1 MEGFMLYTAQYPAIK
16 TMTQEQKGDLLDAL
30 YAYAIDGAQISAEA
44 DPMVQMA
51 FAFIRD
57 AIDRAQGKYE
67 AKCERN
73 RQTALKREQ
82 KKRESQTC
90 TNVHEHDAD
99 NAAEHERE
107 GKAQTCTNVHERV
120 PQSTNVHERGKTAR
134 TCTNVNERAP
144 QSTNVHECSPIK
156 TKRNKTKQN
165 KTNPSIERG
174 GKEKEKESP
183 QAAVSFSALS
193 PTPTPTGEESGG
205 SEDAE
210 AQRRRVELDAE
221 CTALKNYWNEQ
232 AEKTGSLVRRVTLM
246 TDARKALVRARLAE
260 YDNDESVLRLA
271 VDKVIASNYA
281 NGENPRSWVATFDWL
296 MTQDNF
302 VKTLE
307 GNYDNEPR
315 KAKQNAKNAG
325 RPQAAGCDLT
335 EAIAEAQQDNADK
348 DREMKERIE
357 GLVRL
362 VNRDPHSSARRSL
375 ENYERNGTLKR
386 LGIVWEPLF
395 NQS

>member
-73 RQTALKREQ
+73 RQTTLKREQ
-82 KKRESQTC
+82 KKREAQTY

-120 PQSTNVHERGKTAR
+120 SQSTNVHKRGKIAR

-156 TKRNKTKQN
+156 TKLNKTKQN

-193 PTPTPTGEESGG
+193 PTPTPTGESSGG
-205 SEDAE
+205 SEEAE
-210 AQRRRVELDAE
+210 AQRRRVEIDAE
-221 CTALKNYWNEQ
+221 CVALKTYWNEQ

-260 YDNDESVLRLA
+260 YDNDINVLRLA
-271 VDKVIASNYA
+271 VDKIIASSYA
-281 NGENPRSWVATFDWL
+281 NGENPRNWVATFDWL
-296 MTQDNF
+296 MTQENL

-307 GNYDNEPR
+307 GNYDNALRRTRQGCKDKP
-315 KAKQNAKNAG
+315 AS
-325 RPQAAGCDLT
+325 AGCDMT

-348 DREMKERIE
+348 DRKMKERIE

-362 VNRDPHSSARRSL
+362 VNRDPQSSARKSL
-375 ENYERNGTLKR
+375 EYYERNGTLKR
-386 LGIVWEPLF
+386 LGIIWEPLLH
-395 NQS
+395 QA

>member
-82 KKRESQTC
+82 KKREAQTY
-90 TNVHEHDAD
+90 TNVHEHDTD

-156 TKRNKTKQN
+156 TKLNKTKQN

-174 GKEKEKESP
+174 GKEKESP

-193 PTPTPTGEESGG
+193 PTPTPTGESSGG
-205 SEDAE
+205 SEEAE
-210 AQRRRVELDAE
+210 AQRRRVEIDAE
-221 CTALKNYWNEQ
+221 CVALKTYWNEQ
-232 AEKTGSLVRRVTLM
+232 AEKTGGLVRRVTLL

-260 YDNDESVLRLA
+260 YDNDIAVLRLA
-271 VDKVIASNYA
+271 VDKIIASSYA

-296 MTQDNF
+296 MTQENF

-307 GNYDNEPR
+307 GNYDNALR
-315 KAKQNAKNAG
+315 RTKQGCDKPAT
-325 RPQAAGCDLT
+325 AGCDMT
-335 EAIAEAQQDNADK
+335 EAIAEAQQDSGDNE
-348 DREMKERIE
+348 RELKERIE
-357 GLVRL
+357 GMVRL
-362 VNRDPHSSARRSL
+362 VNRDPQSSAHKAL

-386 LGIVWEPLF
+386 LGIVWEPLLH
-395 NQS
+395 QA

>member
-82 KKRESQTC
+82 KKREAQTY

-120 PQSTNVHERGKTAR
+120 SQSTNVHKRGKIAR

-156 TKRNKTKQN
+156 TKLNKTKQN

-193 PTPTPTGEESGG
+193 PTPTPTGESSDG
-205 SEDAE
+205 SEETE
-210 AQRRRVELDAE
+210 AQRRRVEIDAE
-221 CTALKNYWNEQ
+221 SVALKTYWNEQ
-232 AEKTGSLVRRVTLM
+232 AEKTGSLVRRVTLL

-260 YDNDESVLRLA
+260 YDNDINVLRLA
-271 VDKVIASNYA
+271 VDKIIASSYA
-281 NGENPRSWVATFDWL
+281 NGENPRNWVATFDWL
-296 MTQDNF
+296 MTQENL

-307 GNYDNEPR
+307 GNYDNALR
-315 KAKQNAKNAG
+315 RTKQGCKDKPAS
-325 RPQAAGCDLT
+325 AGCDMT

-348 DREMKERIE
+348 DRKMKERIE

-362 VNRDPHSSARRSL
+362 VNRDPQSSARKSL
-375 ENYERNGTLKR
+375 EYYERNGTLKR
-386 LGIVWEPLF
+386 LGIIWEPLLH
-395 NQS
+395 QA

>member
-82 KKRESQTC
+82 KKREAQTY
-90 TNVHEHDAD
+90 TNVHEHDTD

-107 GKAQTCTNVHERV
+107 GKVQTCTNV
-120 PQSTNVHERGKTAR
+120 NERGKTAR

-156 TKRNKTKQN
+156 TKQNKTKQN

-193 PTPTPTGEESGG
+193 PTPTPTGESSGG
-205 SEDAE
+205 SEEAE
-210 AQRRRVELDAE
+210 AQRRRVEIDAE
-221 CTALKNYWNEQ
+221 CVALKTYWNEQ
-232 AEKTGSLVRRVTLM
+232 AEKTGSLVRRVTLL

-260 YDNDESVLRLA
+260 YDNDIAVLRLA
-271 VDKVIASNYA
+271 VDKIIASSYA

-296 MTQDNF
+296 MTQENF

-307 GNYDNEPR
+307 GNYDNALR
-315 KAKQNAKNAG
+315 RTKQGCDKPAS
-325 RPQAAGCDLT
+325 AGCDMT
-335 EAIAEAQQDNADK
+335 EAIAEAQQDSGDK
-348 DREMKERIE
+348 ERELKERIE
-357 GLVRL
+357 GMVRL
-362 VNRDPHSSARRSL
+362 VNRDPQSSARRAL

-386 LGIVWEPLF
+386 LGIVWEPLLH
-395 NQS
+395 QA

>member
-82 KKRESQTC
+82 KKREAQVY

-120 PQSTNVHERGKTAR
+120 PQSTNVHECGKTAQ

-193 PTPTPTGEESGG
+193 PTPTGESSGG
-205 SEDAE
+205 SEEAE
-210 AQRRRVELDAE
+210 AQRRRVEIDAE
-221 CTALKNYWNEQ
+221 CVALKTYWNEQ
-232 AEKTGSLVRRVTLM
+232 AEKTGSLVRRVTLL

-260 YDNDESVLRLA
+260 YDNDINVLRLA
-271 VDKVIASNYA
+271 VDKIIASSYA
-281 NGENPRSWVATFDWL
+281 NGENPRNWVATFDWL
-296 MTQDNF
+296 MTQENL

-307 GNYDNEPR
+307 GNYDNALR
-315 KAKQNAKNAG
+315 RTKQGCKDKPAS
-325 RPQAAGCDLT
+325 AGCDMT

-348 DREMKERIE
+348 DRKMKERIE

-362 VNRDPHSSARRSL
+362 VNRDPQSSARKSL
-375 ENYERNGTLKR
+375 EYYERNGTLKR
-386 LGIVWEPLF
+386 LGIIWEPLLH
-395 NQS
+395 QA

>member
-82 KKRESQTC
+82 KKREAQTC

-99 NAAEHERE
+99 NAAEHKRE
-107 GKAQTCTNVHERV
+107 EKAQTC
-120 PQSTNVHERGKTAR
+120 TNVHERGKTAR
-134 TCTNVNERAP
+134 TCTNVDERAP

-156 TKRNKTKQN
+156 TKLNKTKQN

-193 PTPTPTGEESGG
+193 PTPTPTGESSGG
-205 SEDAE
+205 SEEAE
-210 AQRRRVELDAE
+210 AQRRRVEIDAE
-221 CTALKNYWNEQ
+221 CVALKNYWNGQ
-232 AEKTGSLVRRVTLM
+232 AEKTGSLVRRVTLL
-246 TDARKALVRARLAE
+246 TDARKALIRARLAE
-260 YDNDESVLRLA
+260 YDNDINVLRLA
-271 VDKVIASNYA
+271 VDKIIASSYA
-281 NGENPRSWVATFDWL
+281 NGENPRNWVATFDWL
-296 MTQDNF
+296 MTQENL

-307 GNYDNEPR
+307 GNYDNALR
-315 KAKQNAKNAG
+315 RTKQGCDKPAS
-325 RPQAAGCDLT
+325 AGCDMT
-335 EAIAEAQQDNADK
+335 EAIAEAQQDSGDK
-348 DREMKERIE
+348 ERELKERIE
-357 GLVRL
+357 GMVRL
-362 VNRDPHSSARRSL
+362 VNRDPQSSARKAL

-386 LGIVWEPLF
+386 LGIVWEPLLH
-395 NQS
+395 QA

>member
-73 RQTALKREQ
+73 RQTALRREQ
-82 KKRESQTC
+82 KKREAQTY
-90 TNVHEHDAD
+90 TNVHEYDAD

-107 GKAQTCTNVHERV
+107 EKAQTCTNVHERV
-120 PQSTNVHERGKTAR
+120 PQSTNVHKRGKTAR

-156 TKRNKTKQN
+156 TKQNKTKQN

-193 PTPTPTGEESGG
+193 PTPTPTGESSGG
-205 SEDAE
+205 SEEAE
-210 AQRRRVELDAE
+210 AQRRRVEIDAE
-221 CTALKNYWNEQ
+221 CVALKTYWNEQ
-232 AEKTGSLVRRVTLM
+232 AEKTGSLVRRVTLL

-260 YDNDESVLRLA
+260 YDNDIAVLRLA
-271 VDKVIASNYA
+271 VDKIIASSYA

-296 MTQDNF
+296 MTQENF

-307 GNYDNEPR
+307 GNYDNALR
-315 KAKQNAKNAG
+315 RTKQGCDKPAS
-325 RPQAAGCDLT
+325 AGCDMT
-335 EAIAEAQQDNADK
+335 EAIAEAQHDSGDK
-348 DREMKERIE
+348 ERELKERIE
-357 GLVRL
+357 GMVRL
-362 VNRDPHSSARRSL
+362 VNRDPQSSARKAL
-375 ENYERNGTLKR
+375 EYYERNGTLKR
-386 LGIVWEPLF
+386 LGIIWEPLLH
-395 NQS
+395 QA

>member
-82 KKRESQTC
+82 KKREAQTY

-99 NAAEHERE
+99 NAAEHKRE

-120 PQSTNVHERGKTAR
+120 SQSTNVHKRGKIAR

-156 TKRNKTKQN
+156 TKLNKTKQN

-193 PTPTPTGEESGG
+193 PTPTPTGESSDG
-205 SEDAE
+205 SEETE
-210 AQRRRVELDAE
+210 AQRRRVEIDAE
-221 CTALKNYWNEQ
+221 CVALKTYWNEQ
-232 AEKTGSLVRRVTLM
+232 AEKTGSLVRRVTLL

-260 YDNDESVLRLA
+260 YDNDINVLRLA
-271 VDKVIASNYA
+271 VDKIIASSYA
-281 NGENPRSWVATFDWL
+281 NGENPRNWVATFDWL
-296 MTQDNF
+296 MTQENL

-307 GNYDNEPR
+307 GNYDNALRRTRQGCKDKP
-315 KAKQNAKNAG
+315 AS
-325 RPQAAGCDLT
+325 AGCDMT

-348 DREMKERIE
+348 DRKMKERIE

-362 VNRDPHSSARRSL
+362 VNRDPQSSARKSL
-375 ENYERNGTLKR
+375 EYYERNGTLKR
-386 LGIVWEPLF
+386 LGIVWEPLLH
-395 NQS
+395 QA

>member
-30 YAYAIDGAQISAEA
+30 YSYAIDGAQISAEA

-82 KKRESQTC
+82 KKRE
-90 TNVHEHDAD
+90 
-99 NAAEHERE
+99 
-107 GKAQTCTNVHERV
+107 AQTCTNVH
-120 PQSTNVHERGKTAR
+120 
-134 TCTNVNERAP
+134 ERAP

-156 TKRNKTKQN
+156 TKLNKTKQN

-193 PTPTPTGEESGG
+193 PTPTPTGESSGG
-205 SEDAE
+205 SEEAE
-210 AQRRRVELDAE
+210 AQRRRVEIDAE
-221 CTALKNYWNEQ
+221 CVALKNYWNGQ
-232 AEKTGSLVRRVTLM
+232 AEKTGSLVRRVTLL
-246 TDARKALVRARLAE
+246 TDARKALIRARLAE
-260 YDNDESVLRLA
+260 YDNDITVLRLA
-271 VDKVIASNYA
+271 VDKIIASSYA
-281 NGENPRSWVATFDWL
+281 NGENPRNWVATFDWL
-296 MTQDNF
+296 MTQENL

-307 GNYDNEPR
+307 GNYDNALR
-315 KAKQNAKNAG
+315 RTKQGCKDKPAS
-325 RPQAAGCDLT
+325 AGCDMT
-335 EAIAEAQQDNADK
+335 EAIAEAQQDSGNK
-348 DREMKERIE
+348 ERELKERIE
-357 GLVRL
+357 GMVRL
-362 VNRDPHSSARRSL
+362 VNRDPQSSARKAL

-386 LGIVWEPLF
+386 LGIIWEPLLH
-395 NQS
+395 QA

>member
-82 KKRESQTC
+82 KKREAQTC

-107 GKAQTCTNVHERV
+107 EKARTC
-120 PQSTNVHERGKTAR
+120 TNVHERGKTAR

-156 TKRNKTKQN
+156 TKLNKTKQN

-193 PTPTPTGEESGG
+193 PTPTPTGESSGG
-205 SEDAE
+205 SEEAE
-210 AQRRRVELDAE
+210 AQRRRVEIDAE
-221 CTALKNYWNEQ
+221 CVALKNYWNGQ
-232 AEKTGSLVRRVTLM
+232 AEKTGSLVRRVTLL
-246 TDARKALVRARLAE
+246 TDARKALIRARLAE
-260 YDNDESVLRLA
+260 YDNDITVLRLA
-271 VDKVIASNYA
+271 VDKIIASSYA
-281 NGENPRSWVATFDWL
+281 NGENPRNWVATFDWL
-296 MTQDNF
+296 MTQENL

-307 GNYDNEPR
+307 GNYDNALR
-315 KAKQNAKNAG
+315 RTKQGCKDKPAS
-325 RPQAAGCDLT
+325 AGCDMT
-335 EAIAEAQQDNADK
+335 EAIAEAQQDSGDK
-348 DREMKERIE
+348 ERELKERIE
-357 GLVRL
+357 GMVRL
-362 VNRDPHSSARRSL
+362 VNRDPQSSARKAL

-386 LGIVWEPLF
+386 LGIVWEPLLH
-395 NQS
+395 QA

>member
-82 KKRESQTC
+82 KKREAQVY

-193 PTPTPTGEESGG
+193 PTPTPTGESSGG
-205 SEDAE
+205 SEEAE
-210 AQRRRVELDAE
+210 AQRRRVEIDAE
-221 CTALKNYWNEQ
+221 CVALKNYWNGQ
-232 AEKTGSLVRRVTLM
+232 AEKTGSLVRRVTLL

-260 YDNDESVLRLA
+260 YDNDISVLRLA
-271 VDKVIASNYA
+271 VDKIIASSYA
-281 NGENPRSWVATFDWL
+281 NGENPRNWVATFDWL
-296 MTQDNF
+296 MTQENL

-307 GNYDNEPR
+307 GNYDNALR
-315 KAKQNAKNAG
+315 RTKQGCKDKPAS
-325 RPQAAGCDLT
+325 AGCDMT
-335 EAIAEAQQDNADK
+335 EAIAEAQQDSGDK
-348 DREMKERIE
+348 ERELKERIE
-357 GLVRL
+357 GMVRL
-362 VNRDPHSSARRSL
+362 VNRDPQSSARKAL

-386 LGIVWEPLF
+386 LGIIWEPLLH
-395 NQS
+395 QA

>member
-82 KKRESQTC
+82 KKRE
-90 TNVHEHDAD
+90 
-99 NAAEHERE
+99 
-107 GKAQTCTNVHERV
+107 AQ
-120 PQSTNVHERGKTAR
+120 

-156 TKRNKTKQN
+156 TKQNKIKQN

-193 PTPTPTGEESGG
+193 PTPTPTGESSGG
-205 SEDAE
+205 SEEAE
-210 AQRRRVELDAE
+210 AQRRRVEIDAE
-221 CTALKNYWNEQ
+221 CVALKNYWNGQ
-232 AEKTGSLVRRVTLM
+232 AEKTGSLVRRVTLL
-246 TDARKALVRARLAE
+246 TDARKALIRARLAE
-260 YDNDESVLRLA
+260 YDNDIAVLRLA
-271 VDKVIASNYA
+271 VDKIIASSYA
-281 NGENPRSWVATFDWL
+281 NGENPRNWVATFDWL
-296 MTQDNF
+296 MTQENL

-307 GNYDNEPR
+307 GNYDNALR
-315 KAKQNAKNAG
+315 RTKQGCDKPAS
-325 RPQAAGCDLT
+325 AGCDMT
-335 EAIAEAQQDNADK
+335 EAIAEAQQDSGDK
-348 DREMKERIE
+348 ERELKERIE
-357 GLVRL
+357 GMVRL
-362 VNRDPHSSARRSL
+362 VNRDPQSSARKAL

-386 LGIVWEPLF
+386 LGIIWEPLLL
-395 NQS
+395 QA

>member
-30 YAYAIDGAQISAEA
+30 YAYAIDGAQISAET

-82 KKRESQTC
+82 KKREAQTY

-107 GKAQTCTNVHERV
+107 GKAQTC
-120 PQSTNVHERGKTAR
+120 TNVHERGKTAR

-156 TKRNKTKQN
+156 TKLNKTKLN

-193 PTPTPTGEESGG
+193 PTPTPTGESSGG
-205 SEDAE
+205 SEEAE
-210 AQRRRVELDAE
+210 AQRRRVEIDAE
-221 CTALKNYWNEQ
+221 CVALKTYWNEQ
-232 AEKTGSLVRRVTLM
+232 AEKTGSLVRRVTLL

-260 YDNDESVLRLA
+260 YDNDIAVLRLA
-271 VDKVIASNYA
+271 VDKIIASSYA

-296 MTQDNF
+296 MTQENF

-307 GNYDNEPR
+307 GNYDNALR
-315 KAKQNAKNAG
+315 RTKQGCKDKPAS
-325 RPQAAGCDLT
+325 AGCDMT
-335 EAIAEAQQDNADK
+335 EAIAEAQQDSGDK
-348 DREMKERIE
+348 KRELKERIE
-357 GLVRL
+357 GMVRL
-362 VNRDPHSSARRSL
+362 VNRDPQSSARKAL

-386 LGIVWEPLF
+386 LGIIWEPLLH
-395 NQS
+395 QA

>member
-82 KKRESQTC
+82 KKRE
-90 TNVHEHDAD
+90 
-99 NAAEHERE
+99 
-107 GKAQTCTNVHERV
+107 AQTY
-120 PQSTNVHERGKTAR
+120 TNVHERGKTAR

-156 TKRNKTKQN
+156 TKLNKTKQN

-193 PTPTPTGEESGG
+193 PTPTPTGESSGG
-205 SEDAE
+205 SEEAE
-210 AQRRRVELDAE
+210 AQRRRVEIDAE
-221 CTALKNYWNEQ
+221 CVALKTYWNEQ
-232 AEKTGSLVRRVTLM
+232 AEKTGSLVRRVTLL

-260 YDNDESVLRLA
+260 YDNDIAVLRLA
-271 VDKVIASNYA
+271 VDKIIASSYA

-296 MTQDNF
+296 MTQENF

-307 GNYDNEPR
+307 GNYDNALR
-315 KAKQNAKNAG
+315 RTKQGCDKPAS
-325 RPQAAGCDLT
+325 AGCDMT
-335 EAIAEAQQDNADK
+335 EAIAEAQQDSGDK
-348 DREMKERIE
+348 ERELKERIE
-357 GLVRL
+357 GMVRL
-362 VNRDPHSSARRSL
+362 VNRDPQSSARKAL

-386 LGIVWEPLF
+386 LGIIWEPLLH
-395 NQS
+395 QA

>member
-82 KKRESQTC
+82 KKREAQTY

-107 GKAQTCTNVHERV
+107 GKAQTC
-120 PQSTNVHERGKTAR
+120 TNVHERGKTAR

-156 TKRNKTKQN
+156 TKLNKTKLN

-193 PTPTPTGEESGG
+193 PTPTPTGESSGG
-205 SEDAE
+205 SEEAE
-210 AQRRRVELDAE
+210 AQRRRVEIDAE
-221 CTALKNYWNEQ
+221 CVALKTYWNEQ
-232 AEKTGSLVRRVTLM
+232 AEKTGSLVRRVTLL

-260 YDNDESVLRLA
+260 YDNDIAVLRLA
-271 VDKVIASNYA
+271 VDKIIASSYA

-296 MTQDNF
+296 MTQENF

-307 GNYDNEPR
+307 GNYDNALR
-315 KAKQNAKNAG
+315 RTKQGCDKPAS
-325 RPQAAGCDLT
+325 AGCDMT
-335 EAIAEAQQDNADK
+335 EAIAEAQQDSGDK
-348 DREMKERIE
+348 KRELKERIE
-357 GLVRL
+357 GMVRL
-362 VNRDPHSSARRSL
+362 VNRDPQSSARKAL
-375 ENYERNGTLKR
+375 EYYERNGTLKR
-386 LGIVWEPLF
+386 LGIVWEPLLH
-395 NQS
+395 QA

>member
-82 KKRESQTC
+82 KKREAQTC

-107 GKAQTCTNVHERV
+107 EKAQTC
-120 PQSTNVHERGKTAR
+120 TNVHERGKTAR

-156 TKRNKTKQN
+156 TKLNKTKQN

-193 PTPTPTGEESGG
+193 PTPTPTGESSDG
-205 SEDAE
+205 SEEAE
-210 AQRRRVELDAE
+210 AQRRRVEIDAE
-221 CTALKNYWNEQ
+221 CVALKNYWNGQ
-232 AEKTGSLVRRVTLM
+232 AEKTGSLVRRVTLL
-246 TDARKALVRARLAE
+246 TDARKALIRARLAE
-260 YDNDESVLRLA
+260 YDNDITVLRLA
-271 VDKVIASNYA
+271 VDKIIASSYA
-281 NGENPRSWVATFDWL
+281 NGENPRNWVATFDWL
-296 MTQDNF
+296 MTQENL

-307 GNYDNEPR
+307 GNYDNALR
-315 KAKQNAKNAG
+315 RTKQGCKDKPAS
-325 RPQAAGCDLT
+325 AGCDMT
-335 EAIAEAQQDNADK
+335 EAIAEAQQDSGNK
-348 DREMKERIE
+348 ERELKERIE
-357 GLVRL
+357 GMVRL
-362 VNRDPHSSARRSL
+362 VNRDPQSSARKAL

-386 LGIVWEPLF
+386 LGIIWEPLLL
-395 NQS
+395 QA

>member
-82 KKRESQTC
+82 KKREAQTC

-99 NAAEHERE
+99 NAAEHKRE
-107 GKAQTCTNVHERV
+107 EKAQTCTNVHERGKTA
-120 PQSTNVHERGKTAR
+120 QMCTNVH
-134 TCTNVNERAP
+134 ERAP

-156 TKRNKTKQN
+156 TKLNKTKQN

-193 PTPTPTGEESGG
+193 PTPTPTGESSDG
-205 SEDAE
+205 SEEAE
-210 AQRRRVELDAE
+210 AQRRRVEIDAE
-221 CTALKNYWNEQ
+221 CVALKNYWNGQ
-232 AEKTGSLVRRVTLM
+232 AEKTGSLVRRVTLL
-246 TDARKALVRARLAE
+246 TDARKALIRARLAE
-260 YDNDESVLRLA
+260 YDNDITVLRLA
-271 VDKVIASNYA
+271 VDKIIASSYA
-281 NGENPRSWVATFDWL
+281 NGENPRNWVATFDWL
-296 MTQDNF
+296 MTQENL

-307 GNYDNEPR
+307 GNYDNALR
-315 KAKQNAKNAG
+315 RTKQGCKDKPAS
-325 RPQAAGCDLT
+325 AGCDMT
-335 EAIAEAQQDNADK
+335 EAIAEAQQDSGDK
-348 DREMKERIE
+348 ERELKERIE
-357 GLVRL
+357 GMVRL
-362 VNRDPHSSARRSL
+362 VNRDPQSSARKAL

-386 LGIVWEPLF
+386 LGIVWEPLLHRA
-395 NQS
+395 

>member
-82 KKRESQTC
+82 KKREAQTY

-120 PQSTNVHERGKTAR
+120 SQSTNVHKRGKIAR

-144 QSTNVHECSPIK
+144 QSTNVHERSPIK
-156 TKRNKTKQN
+156 TKQNKTKQN

-193 PTPTPTGEESGG
+193 PTPTPTGESSDG
-205 SEDAE
+205 SEETE
-210 AQRRRVELDAE
+210 AQRRRVEIDAE
-221 CTALKNYWNEQ
+221 CVALKTYWNEQ
-232 AEKTGSLVRRVTLM
+232 AEKTGSLVRRVTLL

-260 YDNDESVLRLA
+260 YDNDINVLRLA
-271 VDKVIASNYA
+271 VDKIIASSYA
-281 NGENPRSWVATFDWL
+281 NGENPRNWVATFDWL
-296 MTQDNF
+296 MTQENL

-307 GNYDNEPR
+307 GNYDNALR
-315 KAKQNAKNAG
+315 RTKQGCKDKPAS
-325 RPQAAGCDLT
+325 AGCDMT

-348 DREMKERIE
+348 DRKMKERIE

-362 VNRDPHSSARRSL
+362 VNRDPQSSARKSL
-375 ENYERNGTLKR
+375 EYYERNGTLKR
-386 LGIVWEPLF
+386 LGIIWEPLLH
-395 NQS
+395 QA

>member
-1 MEGFMLYTAQYPAIK
+1 MLYTAQYPAIK

-82 KKRESQTC
+82 KKRE
-90 TNVHEHDAD
+90 
-99 NAAEHERE
+99 
-107 GKAQTCTNVHERV
+107 AQTCTNVH
-120 PQSTNVHERGKTAR
+120 
-134 TCTNVNERAP
+134 ERAP

-156 TKRNKTKQN
+156 TKQNKTKQN

-193 PTPTPTGEESGG
+193 PTPTPTGESSGG
-205 SEDAE
+205 SEEAE
-210 AQRRRVELDAE
+210 AQRRRVEIDAE
-221 CTALKNYWNEQ
+221 CVALKNYWNGQ
-232 AEKTGSLVRRVTLM
+232 AEKTGSLVRRVTLL
-246 TDARKALVRARLAE
+246 TDARKALIRARLAE
-260 YDNDESVLRLA
+260 YDNDIAVLRLA
-271 VDKVIASNYA
+271 VDKIIASSYA
-281 NGENPRSWVATFDWL
+281 NGENPRNWVATFDWL
-296 MTQDNF
+296 MTQENL

-307 GNYDNEPR
+307 GNYDNALR
-315 KAKQNAKNAG
+315 RTKQGCDKPAS
-325 RPQAAGCDLT
+325 AGCDMT
-335 EAIAEAQQDNADK
+335 EAIAEAQQDSGDK
-348 DREMKERIE
+348 ERELKERIE
-357 GLVRL
+357 GMVRL
-362 VNRDPHSSARRSL
+362 VNRDPQSSARKAL

-386 LGIVWEPLF
+386 LGIVWEPLLH
-395 NQS
+395 QA

>member
-82 KKRESQTC
+82 KKREAQTY

-120 PQSTNVHERGKTAR
+120 SQSTNVHKRGKIAR

-156 TKRNKTKQN
+156 TKLNKTKQN

-193 PTPTPTGEESGG
+193 PTPTPTGESSDG
-205 SEDAE
+205 SEETE
-210 AQRRRVELDAE
+210 AQRRRVEIDAE
-221 CTALKNYWNEQ
+221 CVALKTYWNEQ
-232 AEKTGSLVRRVTLM
+232 AEKTGSLVRRVTLL

-260 YDNDESVLRLA
+260 YDNDINVLRLA
-271 VDKVIASNYA
+271 VDKIIASSYA
-281 NGENPRSWVATFDWL
+281 NGENPRNWVATFDWL
-296 MTQDNF
+296 MTQENL

-307 GNYDNEPR
+307 GNYDNALR
-315 KAKQNAKNAG
+315 RTKQGCKDKPAS
-325 RPQAAGCDLT
+325 AGCDMT

-348 DREMKERIE
+348 DRKMKERIE

-362 VNRDPHSSARRSL
+362 VNRDPQSSARKSL
-375 ENYERNGTLKR
+375 EYYERNGTLKR
-386 LGIVWEPLF
+386 LGIIWKPLLH
-395 NQS
+395 QA

>member
-82 KKRESQTC
+82 KKRE
-90 TNVHEHDAD
+90 
-99 NAAEHERE
+99 
-107 GKAQTCTNVHERV
+107 AQTC
-120 PQSTNVHERGKTAR
+120 TNVHERGKTAR

-156 TKRNKTKQN
+156 TKLNKTKQN

-193 PTPTPTGEESGG
+193 PTPTPTGESSGG
-205 SEDAE
+205 SEEAE
-210 AQRRRVELDAE
+210 AQRRRVEIDAE
-221 CTALKNYWNEQ
+221 CVALKNYWNGQ
-232 AEKTGSLVRRVTLM
+232 AEKTGSLVRRVTLL

-260 YDNDESVLRLA
+260 YDNDITVLRLA
-271 VDKVIASNYA
+271 VDKIIASSYA
-281 NGENPRSWVATFDWL
+281 NGENPRNWVATFDWL
-296 MTQDNF
+296 MTQENL

-307 GNYDNEPR
+307 GNYDNALR
-315 KAKQNAKNAG
+315 RTKQGCDKPAS
-325 RPQAAGCDLT
+325 AGCDMT
-335 EAIAEAQQDNADK
+335 EAIAEAQQDSGDK
-348 DREMKERIE
+348 ERELKERIE
-357 GLVRL
+357 GMVRL
-362 VNRDPHSSARRSL
+362 VNRNPQSSARKAL
-375 ENYERNGTLKR
+375 ESYERNGTLKR
-386 LGIVWEPLF
+386 LGIIWEPLLH
-395 NQS
+395 QA

>member
-16 TMTQEQKGDLLDAL
+16 TMTQEQKGDLLYAL

-82 KKRESQTC
+82 KKREAQTY

-120 PQSTNVHERGKTAR
+120 SQSTNVHKRGKIAR

-156 TKRNKTKQN
+156 TKLNKTKQN

-193 PTPTPTGEESGG
+193 PTPTPTGESSDG
-205 SEDAE
+205 SEETE
-210 AQRRRVELDAE
+210 AQRRRVEIDAE
-221 CTALKNYWNEQ
+221 CVALKTYWNEQ
-232 AEKTGSLVRRVTLM
+232 AEKTGSLVRRVTLL

-260 YDNDESVLRLA
+260 YDNDINVLRLA
-271 VDKVIASNYA
+271 VDKIIASSYA
-281 NGENPRSWVATFDWL
+281 NGENPRNWVATFDWL
-296 MTQDNF
+296 MTQENL

-307 GNYDNEPR
+307 GNYDNALRRTRQGCKDKP
-315 KAKQNAKNAG
+315 AS
-325 RPQAAGCDLT
+325 AGCDMT

-348 DREMKERIE
+348 DRKMKERIE

-362 VNRDPHSSARRSL
+362 VNRDPQSSARKSL
-375 ENYERNGTLKR
+375 EYYERNGTLKR
-386 LGIVWEPLF
+386 LGIIWEPLLH
-395 NQS
+395 QA

>member
-82 KKRESQTC
+82 KKREAQTY

-120 PQSTNVHERGKTAR
+120 SQSTNVHKRGKIAR

-156 TKRNKTKQN
+156 TKLNKTKQN

-193 PTPTPTGEESGG
+193 PTPTPTGESSDG
-205 SEDAE
+205 SEETE
-210 AQRRRVELDAE
+210 AQRRRVEIDAE
-221 CTALKNYWNEQ
+221 CVALKTYWNEQ

-260 YDNDESVLRLA
+260 YDNDINVLRLA
-271 VDKVIASNYA
+271 VDKIIASSYA
-281 NGENPRSWVATFDWL
+281 NGENPRNWVATFDWL
-296 MTQDNF
+296 MTQENL

-307 GNYDNEPR
+307 GNYDNALRRTRQGCKDKP
-315 KAKQNAKNAG
+315 AS
-325 RPQAAGCDLT
+325 AGCDMT

-348 DREMKERIE
+348 DRKMKERIE

-362 VNRDPHSSARRSL
+362 VNRDPQSSARKSL
-375 ENYERNGTLKR
+375 EYYERNGTLKR
-386 LGIVWEPLF
+386 LGIVWEPLLH
-395 NQS
+395 QA

>member
-82 KKRESQTC
+82 KKREAQTC

-99 NAAEHERE
+99 NAAEHKRE
-107 GKAQTCTNVHERV
+107 EKAQTC
-120 PQSTNVHERGKTAR
+120 TNVHERGKTAR

-156 TKRNKTKQN
+156 TKRNKTKRN

-183 QAAVSFSALS
+183 QASVSFSALS
-193 PTPTPTGEESGG
+193 PTPTPTGESSDG
-205 SEDAE
+205 SEEAE
-210 AQRRRVELDAE
+210 AQRRRVEIDAE
-221 CTALKNYWNEQ
+221 CVALKTYWNEQ
-232 AEKTGSLVRRVTLM
+232 AEKTGSLVRRVTLL

-260 YDNDESVLRLA
+260 YDNDIAVLRLA
-271 VDKVIASNYA
+271 VDKIIASSYA
-281 NGENPRSWVATFDWL
+281 NGENPRNWVATFDWL
-296 MTQDNF
+296 MTQENF

-307 GNYDNEPR
+307 GNYDNALR
-315 KAKQNAKNAG
+315 RTKQGCKDKPAS
-325 RPQAAGCDLT
+325 AGCDMT
-335 EAIAEAQQDNADK
+335 EAIAEAQQDSGDK
-348 DREMKERIE
+348 KRELKERIE
-357 GLVRL
+357 GMVRL
-362 VNRDPHSSARRSL
+362 VSRDPQSSARKAL

-386 LGIVWEPLF
+386 LGIVWEPLLH
-395 NQS
+395 QA

>member
-82 KKRESQTC
+82 KKREAQTY
-90 TNVHEHDAD
+90 TNVHEHDAY

-120 PQSTNVHERGKTAR
+120 SQSTNVHERGKTAR

-156 TKRNKTKQN
+156 TKQNKTKQN

-174 GKEKEKESP
+174 GGRKRKRK
-183 QAAVSFSALS
+183 SA
-193 PTPTPTGEESGG
+193 SGRFFFG
-205 SEDAE
+205 PLAHPHPHGREF
-210 AQRRRVELDAE
+210 
-221 CTALKNYWNEQ
+221 W
-232 AEKTGSLVRRVTLM
+232 
-246 TDARKALVRARLAE
+246 RK
-260 YDNDESVLRLA
+260 
-271 VDKVIASNYA
+271 
-281 NGENPRSWVATFDWL
+281 
-296 MTQDNF
+296 
-302 VKTLE
+302 
-307 GNYDNEPR
+307 
-315 KAKQNAKNAG
+315 
-325 RPQAAGCDLT
+325 
-335 EAIAEAQQDNADK
+335 
-348 DREMKERIE
+348 
-357 GLVRL
+357 
-362 VNRDPHSSARRSL
+362 
-375 ENYERNGTLKR
+375 
-386 LGIVWEPLF
+386 
-395 NQS
+395 

>member
-82 KKRESQTC
+82 KKREAQTC

-99 NAAEHERE
+99 NAAEHKRE
-107 GKAQTCTNVHERV
+107 EKAQTC
-120 PQSTNVHERGKTAR
+120 TNVHERGKTAR

-156 TKRNKTKQN
+156 TKLNKTKQN

-193 PTPTPTGEESGG
+193 PTPTPTGESSGG
-205 SEDAE
+205 SEEAE
-210 AQRRRVELDAE
+210 AQRRRVEIDAE
-221 CTALKNYWNEQ
+221 CVALKNYWNGQ
-232 AEKTGSLVRRVTLM
+232 AEKTGSLVRRVTLL

-260 YDNDESVLRLA
+260 YDNDITVLRLA
-271 VDKVIASNYA
+271 VDKIIASSYA
-281 NGENPRSWVATFDWL
+281 NGENPRNWVATFDWL
-296 MTQDNF
+296 MTQENL

-307 GNYDNEPR
+307 GNYDNALR
-315 KAKQNAKNAG
+315 RTKQGCKDKPAS
-325 RPQAAGCDLT
+325 AGCDMT
-335 EAIAEAQQDNADK
+335 EAIAEAQQDSGDK
-348 DREMKERIE
+348 ERELKERIE
-357 GLVRL
+357 GMVRL
-362 VNRDPHSSARRSL
+362 VNRDPQSSARKAL

-386 LGIVWEPLF
+386 LGIIWEPLLL
-395 NQS
+395 QA

>member
-82 KKRESQTC
+82 KKREAQTY

-107 GKAQTCTNVHERV
+107 GKAQTCTNVHK
-120 PQSTNVHERGKTAR
+120 RGKIAR

-156 TKRNKTKQN
+156 TKLNKTKQN

-193 PTPTPTGEESGG
+193 PTPTPTGESSDG
-205 SEDAE
+205 SEETE
-210 AQRRRVELDAE
+210 AQRRRVEIDAE
-221 CTALKNYWNEQ
+221 CVALKTYWNEQ

-260 YDNDESVLRLA
+260 YDNDINVLRLA
-271 VDKVIASNYA
+271 VDKIIASSYA
-281 NGENPRSWVATFDWL
+281 NGENPRNWVATFDWL
-296 MTQDNF
+296 MTQENL

-307 GNYDNEPR
+307 GNYDNALRRTRQGCKDKP
-315 KAKQNAKNAG
+315 AS
-325 RPQAAGCDLT
+325 AGCDMT

-348 DREMKERIE
+348 DRKMKERIE

-362 VNRDPHSSARRSL
+362 VNRDPQSSARKSL
-375 ENYERNGTLKR
+375 EYYERNGTLKR
-386 LGIVWEPLF
+386 LGIVWEPLLH
-395 NQS
+395 QA

>member
-82 KKRESQTC
+82 KKREAQVY

-99 NAAEHERE
+99 NAEEHKRE
-107 GKAQTCTNVHERV
+107 GKAQTC
-120 PQSTNVHERGKTAR
+120 TNVHERGKTAR
-134 TCTNVNERAP
+134 TCTNVNKRAP

-156 TKRNKTKQN
+156 TKLNKTKQN

-193 PTPTPTGEESGG
+193 PTPTPTGESSGG
-205 SEDAE
+205 SEEAD
-210 AQRRRVELDAE
+210 AQRRRVEIDAE
-221 CTALKNYWNEQ
+221 CVALKTYWNEQ

-260 YDNDESVLRLA
+260 YDNDINVLRLA
-271 VDKVIASNYA
+271 VDKIIASSYA
-281 NGENPRSWVATFDWL
+281 NGENPRNWVATFDWL
-296 MTQDNF
+296 MTQENL

-307 GNYDNEPR
+307 GNYDNALR
-315 KAKQNAKNAG
+315 RTKQGCKDKPAS
-325 RPQAAGCDLT
+325 AGCDMT

-348 DREMKERIE
+348 DRKMKERIE

-362 VNRDPHSSARRSL
+362 VNRDPQSSARRSL
-375 ENYERNGTLKR
+375 EYYERNGTLKR
-386 LGIVWEPLF
+386 LGIIWEPLLH
-395 NQS
+395 QA

>member
-82 KKRESQTC
+82 KKREAQTY

-120 PQSTNVHERGKTAR
+120 SQSTNVHERGKTAR

-156 TKRNKTKQN
+156 TKQNKTKQN

-193 PTPTPTGEESGG
+193 PTPTPTGESSGG
-205 SEDAE
+205 SEEAE
-210 AQRRRVELDAE
+210 AQRRRVEIDAE
-221 CTALKNYWNEQ
+221 CVALKNYWNGQ
-232 AEKTGSLVRRVTLM
+232 AEKTGSLVRRVTLL

-260 YDNDESVLRLA
+260 YDNDITVLRLA
-271 VDKVIASNYA
+271 VDKIIASSYA
-281 NGENPRSWVATFDWL
+281 NGENPRNWVATFDWL
-296 MTQDNF
+296 MTQENL

-307 GNYDNEPR
+307 GNYDNALR
-315 KAKQNAKNAG
+315 RTKQGCKDKPAS
-325 RPQAAGCDLT
+325 AGCDMT
-335 EAIAEAQQDNADK
+335 EAIAEAQQDSGDK
-348 DREMKERIE
+348 ERELKERIE
-357 GLVRL
+357 GMVRL
-362 VNRDPHSSARRSL
+362 VNRDPQSSARKAL

-386 LGIVWEPLF
+386 LGIIWEPLLH
-395 NQS
+395 QA

>member
-82 KKRESQTC
+82 KKREAQTC

-99 NAAEHERE
+99 NAAEHKRE
-107 GKAQTCTNVHERV
+107 EKAQTC
-120 PQSTNVHERGKTAR
+120 TNVHERGKTAR

-156 TKRNKTKQN
+156 TKLNKTKQN

-193 PTPTPTGEESGG
+193 PTPTPTGESSGG
-205 SEDAE
+205 SEEAE
-210 AQRRRVELDAE
+210 AQRRRVEIDAE
-221 CTALKNYWNEQ
+221 CVALKNYWNGQ
-232 AEKTGSLVRRVTLM
+232 AEKTGSLVRRVTLL
-246 TDARKALVRARLAE
+246 TDARKALIRARLAE
-260 YDNDESVLRLA
+260 YDNDITVLRLA
-271 VDKVIASNYA
+271 VDKIIASSYA
-281 NGENPRSWVATFDWL
+281 NGENPRNWVATFDWL
-296 MTQDNF
+296 MTQENL

-307 GNYDNEPR
+307 GNYDNALR
-315 KAKQNAKNAG
+315 RTKQGCKDKPAS
-325 RPQAAGCDLT
+325 AGCDMT
-335 EAIAEAQQDNADK
+335 EAIAEAQQDSGDK
-348 DREMKERIE
+348 ERELKERIE
-357 GLVRL
+357 GMVRL
-362 VNRDPHSSARRSL
+362 VNRDPQSSARKAL

-386 LGIVWEPLF
+386 LGIIWEPLLL
-395 NQS
+395 QA

>member
-73 RQTALKREQ
+73 RRTALKREQ
-82 KKRESQTC
+82 KKREAQTC

-99 NAAEHERE
+99 NAAEHKRE
-107 GKAQTCTNVHERV
+107 EKAQTC
-120 PQSTNVHERGKTAR
+120 TNVHERGKTAR

-156 TKRNKTKQN
+156 TKLNKTKQN

-183 QAAVSFSALS
+183 QASVSFSALS
-193 PTPTPTGEESGG
+193 PTPTPTGESSGG
-205 SEDAE
+205 SEEAE
-210 AQRRRVELDAE
+210 AQRRRVEIDAE
-221 CTALKNYWNEQ
+221 CVALKNYWNGQ
-232 AEKTGSLVRRVTLM
+232 AEKTGSLVRRVTLL
-246 TDARKALVRARLAE
+246 TDARKALIRARLAE
-260 YDNDESVLRLA
+260 YDNDITVLRLA
-271 VDKVIASNYA
+271 VDKIIASSYA
-281 NGENPRSWVATFDWL
+281 NGENPRNWVATFDWL
-296 MTQDNF
+296 MTQENL

-307 GNYDNEPR
+307 GNYDNALRRR
-315 KAKQNAKNAG
+315 KQGCKDKPAS
-325 RPQAAGCDLT
+325 AGCDMT
-335 EAIAEAQQDNADK
+335 EAIAEAQQDSGDK
-348 DREMKERIE
+348 ERELKERIE
-357 GLVRL
+357 GMVRL
-362 VNRDPHSSARRSL
+362 VNRDPQSSARKAL

-386 LGIVWEPLF
+386 LGIVWEPLPL
-395 NQS
+395 QA

>member
-82 KKRESQTC
+82 KKREAQTC

-107 GKAQTCTNVHERV
+107 GKAQTCTNVHERA

-134 TCTNVNERAP
+134 TCTNVNERTP

-156 TKRNKTKQN
+156 TKQNKTKQN

-193 PTPTPTGEESGG
+193 PTPTPTGESSGG
-205 SEDAE
+205 SEEAE
-210 AQRRRVELDAE
+210 AQRRRVEIDAE
-221 CTALKNYWNEQ
+221 CVALKNYWNGQ
-232 AEKTGSLVRRVTLM
+232 AEKTGSLVRRVTLL

-260 YDNDESVLRLA
+260 YDNDISVLRLA
-271 VDKVIASNYA
+271 VDKIIASSYA
-281 NGENPRSWVATFDWL
+281 NGENPRNWVATFDWL
-296 MTQDNF
+296 MTQENL

-307 GNYDNEPR
+307 GNYDNALR
-315 KAKQNAKNAG
+315 RTKQGCKDKPAS
-325 RPQAAGCDLT
+325 AGCDMT
-335 EAIAEAQQDNADK
+335 EAIAETQQDSGNK
-348 DREMKERIE
+348 ERELKERIE
-357 GLVRL
+357 GMVRL
-362 VNRDPHSSARRSL
+362 VNRDPQSSARKAL

-386 LGIVWEPLF
+386 LGIVWKPLLH
-395 NQS
+395 QA

>member
-82 KKRESQTC
+82 KKREAQVY

-156 TKRNKTKQN
+156 TKQNKTKQN

-193 PTPTPTGEESGG
+193 PTPTPTGESSGG
-205 SEDAE
+205 SEEAE
-210 AQRRRVELDAE
+210 AQRKRVEIDAE
-221 CTALKNYWNEQ
+221 CVALKTYWNEQ
-232 AEKTGSLVRRVTLM
+232 AEKTGSLVRRVTLL

-260 YDNDESVLRLA
+260 YDNDIAVLRLA
-271 VDKVIASNYA
+271 VDKIIASSYA

-296 MTQDNF
+296 MTQENL

-307 GNYDNEPR
+307 GNYDNALR
-315 KAKQNAKNAG
+315 HTKQGCKDKPAS
-325 RPQAAGCDLT
+325 AGCDMT

-348 DREMKERIE
+348 DRKMKERIE

-362 VNRDPHSSARRSL
+362 VNRDPQSSARKSL
-375 ENYERNGTLKR
+375 EYYERNGTLKR
-386 LGIVWEPLF
+386 LGIIWEPLLH
-395 NQS
+395 QA